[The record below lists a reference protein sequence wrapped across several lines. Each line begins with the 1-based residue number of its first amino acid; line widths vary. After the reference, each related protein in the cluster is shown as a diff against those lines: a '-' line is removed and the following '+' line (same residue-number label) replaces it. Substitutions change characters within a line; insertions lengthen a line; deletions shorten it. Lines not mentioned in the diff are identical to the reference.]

1 MTVCRDYVHLLG
13 AFADGELETEKQLEV
28 DAHVDECEPCRERVL
43 LGKAMKA
50 SLKKALQ
57 ATAPDTLRARMAA
70 SMKAELARSAVRDD
84 AKRKTIAW
92 RTIVPLATAAAFALT
107 WGALSRPAK
116 DGTVRAGFGDDLIA
130 DLVAEHSRP
139 LPPEA
144 RDPQGVNQLGQ
155 YVGVPVHSNT
165 LEQHRPGVRLV
176 GGRVLPVHQERAAML
191 QYEVPQQN
199 GEVRRVSIFVFDPR
213 RIQVNDA
220 DLSARPV
227 GTTQVRV
234 GHQNGYSVAVM
245 QNDGVGY
252 ALASD
257 MNEDETAELAVA
269 SGDQQ

>member
-1 MTVCRDYVHLLG
+1 MTVCREYVHLLG
-13 AFADGELETEKQLEV
+13 AFDDGELEPGKQLEV
-28 DAHVDECEPCRERVL
+28 DSHVEECEGCRERVL
-43 LGKAMKA
+43 LGKATKATLKNVLKA
-50 SLKKALQ
+50 S
-57 ATAPDTLRARMAA
+57 APDTLRARMAVA
-70 SMKAELARSAVRDD
+70 MKAELARGSVRED

-116 DGTVRAGFGDDLIA
+116 SGTVRAGFSDDLIA

-144 RDPQGVNQLGQ
+144 RDPKGVNDLGQ
-155 YVGVPVHSNT
+155 YVGVPVHANS
-165 LEQHRPGVRLV
+165 LQQRHPGARLV

-213 RIQVNDA
+213 RIQVNDSG
-220 DLSARPV
+220 LSSRPV
-227 GTTQVRV
+227 GTAQVRV
-234 GHQNGYSVAVM
+234 GHQNGYSVAVT

-269 SGDQQ
+269 SGD